1 MRVGASEEGQ
11 GPGARPRADII
22 PRVCVALGK
31 AEGLSERIMSRA
43 RLYGLP
49 RTE

>member
-1 MRVGASEEGQ
+1 MGVGASEEGW

-22 PRVCVALGK
+22 PRVCVAVGK
-31 AEGLSERIMSRA
+31 AEGLGDRIMSRA

-49 RTE
+49 GAE